1 MENYTP
7 VSNLNFICFKQLV
20 LKQSPDYDIQDMVLF
35 VVFYVLVIV
44 NIALSS
50 FTEKGVSKKMSEE
63 DANDVVNQSFEMDG
77 KTPLVLFSL

>member
-1 MENYTP
+1 MA
-7 VSNLNFICFKQLV
+7 
-20 LKQSPDYDIQDMVLF
+20 LF

-77 KTPLVLFSL
+77 KTPLVLFYL

>member
-1 MENYTP
+1 
-7 VSNLNFICFKQLV
+7 
-20 LKQSPDYDIQDMVLF
+20 MVLF

-63 DANDVVNQSFEMDG
+63 DANDVANQSFEMDG
-77 KTPLVLFSL
+77 KIPLVPFYSLYINNKLQ